1 MCVFFFLSVS
11 LLSLQALSDSRE
23 KGGAPMVVGKG
34 GSGNRARDHPSSNR
48 SRWELVRWI
57 CEFSGIGANKAR
69 RSHFTLVSL
78 FPTSSLVAVAS
89 GICHCSQGVY
99 THDRVSLFG
108 HLSLLQLFSSPSPTS
123 SHGSGLLPPLPS
135 YKAVPGSQARS
146 GGPGLD

>member
-1 MCVFFFLSVS
+1 MFSSSCQSVS
-11 LLSLQALSDSRE
+11 CRCKLFSDSRE
-23 KGGAPMVVGKG
+23 KGGAPMVVGKR
-34 GSGNRARDHPSSNR
+34 GSRNRARDHPSSNR

-69 RSHFTLVSL
+69 RGHSLCLPFPNVIPCCCCLGNLSLQPRGTLD
-78 FPTSSLVAVAS
+78 
-89 GICHCSQGVY
+89 
-99 THDRVSLFG
+99 DRVSLFG

-146 GGPGLD
+146 GGPDLD